1 MGSEARQGANLL
13 FHMAYAIKNG
23 APLIPLS
30 TDGAAPSNFV
40 VYVGHDNNIANVA
53 GLLVFSGRSEIIL
66 ATMSRPARHWPS
78 RSAATRA
85 RRGSQTTTRRGKQP
99 LQSQLLVLIFDQI
112 A

>member
-40 VYVGHDNNIANVA
+40 VYVGHDTNIANVA
-53 GLLVFSGRSEIIL
+53 GLLGLQWQIGDYPRNDVAPGAAL
-66 ATMSRPARHWPS
+66 AFEV
-78 RSAATRA
+78 
-85 RRGSQTTTRRGKQP
+85 RRDKSPKRITNHHTP
-99 LQSQLLVLIFDQI
+99 W
-112 A
+112 